1 MKNLPES
8 FCVKANQKHELWNEF
23 IQWLNEKGESFNG
36 LSNSAY
42 GLKDGEP
49 NCDDPWAEVITLEE
63 WHEAVNAKS
72 EFPASYCIKRNEK
85 HPLWDRFIN
94 FLNQTHEIKWDGEFH
109 LYYGMEDGLRRY
121 YSAEAQNLPE
131 EVTLEQWFEYVEGHP
146 YSGVNLP
153 TPVFVTKSGVEIYDD
168 VEMLVWD
175 NEEAFAVQRR
185 VIAKSMTD
193 RWVFV
198 NEHHNFLTAKNAKP
212 IPEEVEVTME
222 EIAKWK
228 GVDVK
233 QIKIK

>member
-1 MKNLPES
+1 MKKLPES
-8 FCVKANQKHELWNEF
+8 FCVKANQEHELWNKF
-23 IQWLNEKGESFNG
+23 IQWLNKQY
-36 LSNSAY
+36 NSRCLY
-42 GLKDGEP
+42 G
-49 NCDDPWAEVITLEE
+49 DDPYAFYGIKDLQPFHSECIWSELITIEQ

-72 EFPASYCIKRNEK
+72 EFPE
-85 HPLWDRFIN
+85 
-94 FLNQTHEIKWDGEFH
+94 
-109 LYYGMEDGLRRY
+109 
-121 YSAEAQNLPE
+121 
-131 EVTLEQWFEYVEGHP
+131 
-146 YSGVNLP
+146 
-153 TPVFVTKSGVEIYDD
+153 PVFITKSGVEIYDE

-175 NEEAFAVQRR
+175 NEEAFAVPRR